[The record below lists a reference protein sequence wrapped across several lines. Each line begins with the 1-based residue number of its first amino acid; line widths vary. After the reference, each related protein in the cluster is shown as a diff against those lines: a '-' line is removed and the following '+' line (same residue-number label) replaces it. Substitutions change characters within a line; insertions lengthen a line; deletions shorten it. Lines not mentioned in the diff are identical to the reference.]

1 MYFKNYAPK
10 NLNDVIYPNEAVRLR
25 MQAYA
30 DGSLN
35 GNLLLHGPNGTG
47 KTTLAN
53 LLPSLISGSGA
64 FIESRTADE
73 LIQTKNLT
81 DYVRNAI
88 NMSGIWDGGQYYWIL
103 NEFDC
108 VAGKTEKLWN
118 VMDQFGDMLRVII
131 TTNEPM
137 NVHKSI
143 RSRCMEVHMPAV
155 TPAAM
160 FARADLLLK
169 QEGLSL
175 HDDQLMHYL
184 KSKEHYCD
192 IRKYGQVLDELL
204 FLHKSGQ
211 PMPPWKAPVQAPA
224 IAPKLRVL

>member
-35 GNLLLHGPNGTG
+35 GNLLLHGPNG
-47 KTTLAN
+47 
-53 LLPSLISGSGA
+53 
-64 FIESRTADE
+64 
-73 LIQTKNLT
+73 TKNLT

-143 RSRCMEVHMPAV
+143 RSRCMEVHMPAI
-155 TPAAM
+155 THLAM

-175 HDDQLMHYL
+175 QHDQLMHYL
-184 KSKEHYCD
+184 KSKEHFCD

-204 FLHKSGQ
+204 FLHKSGE